1 MSKLLNQFNELKKQ
15 DASSIYIFRVGIF
28 YNILNEDAHT
38 LNEKLGLKLTS
49 LSPEIT
55 KCGFP
60 ISSLDKYTQKLD
72 KMQIKYSII
81 DNLTD
86 ITITDYSNNIE
97 FKKIINKIK
106 SIDID
111 NTNPIDAL
119 NILNDLKNKIEKFK
133 EGFYPSYYYFNF
145 LFTIA

>member
-72 KMQIKYSII
+72 KMQIKYNII

-119 NILNDLKNKIEKFK
+119 NILNDLKNKIEK
-133 EGFYPSYYYFNF
+133 
-145 LFTIA
+145 I